1 MHGVHIW
8 DNSHIL
14 KVSQFHTSISTLNY
28 QNTPKSLKTLFKS
41 IPCNLLSNSKRLT
54 TDRLL
59 ESLARQNSFQ
69 ADRNQWGHTSISNC
83 HNSQP
88 TTQPQ
93 AGEENRYPQLD
104 HMVMSTK
111 ISRWLCQWEWH
122 KNWGKKKSSI
132 YWYNLPDAMALQE
145 KQSYEHN
152 TKDTVHM
159 HTADTR
165 TQYSGAVTEMIKMQY
180 WKYRECSIRSWEEK
194 FHSVFFM

>member
-14 KVSQFHTSISTLNY
+14 KVSQFHTFISTLNY

-122 KNWGKKKSSI
+122 KNWGKKSQAYTGITYQMPWPCKKSSHMNI
-132 YWYNLPDAMALQE
+132 TPKILCTCTLRIHAHSTAE
-145 KQSYEHN
+145 QSL
-152 TKDTVHM
+152 
-159 HTADTR
+159 R
-165 TQYSGAVTEMIKMQY
+165 
-180 WKYRECSIRSWEEK
+180 W
-194 FHSVFFM
+194 